1 MANPIVTA
9 AIAAAKAAAKKRSV
23 AELKTGS
30 VRGSVKSVKKSINNP
45 KMQRKYENLT
55 KGSNT
60 LSPNS
65 MTIRVNKAK
74 PVPVKKKAK

>member
-9 AIAAAKAAAKKRSV
+9 AIAAAKAAAKKRAV
-23 AELKTGS
+23 AELKTGN
-30 VRGSVKSVKKSINNP
+30 VRKVKQSINSP

-60 LSPNS
+60 LKPA
-65 MTIRVNKAK
+65 TKRVS
-74 PVPVKKKAK
+74 VKKVK